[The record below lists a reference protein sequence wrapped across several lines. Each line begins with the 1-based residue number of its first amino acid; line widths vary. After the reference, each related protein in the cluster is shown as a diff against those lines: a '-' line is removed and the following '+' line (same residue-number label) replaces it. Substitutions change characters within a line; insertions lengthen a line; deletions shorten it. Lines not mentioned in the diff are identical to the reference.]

1 MIQTVN
7 KNDVM
12 QMTGLSKTQAQNLIK
27 QAKLQMVKK
36 GFQWYANKRV
46 AQVPIK
52 AVEEILGYQINT
64 KNDIIEDVISD
75 SVVIDKETFND
86 NN

>member
-12 QMTGLSKTQAQNLIK
+12 QMTGLPKTQAQNLIK

-36 GFQWYANKRV
+36 VFNGT
-46 AQVPIK
+46 
-52 AVEEILGYQINT
+52 QINELH
-64 KNDIIEDVISD
+64 KYQLKLLRKFLDIKSIPKMI
-75 SVVIDKETFND
+75 
-86 NN
+86 

>member
-1 MIQTVN
+1 
-7 KNDVM
+7 
-12 QMTGLSKTQAQNLIK
+12 
-27 QAKLQMVKK
+27 MVKK

-52 AVEEILGYQINT
+52 AIEEILGYQINT

-75 SVVIDKETFND
+75 SVVIDKETFSD

>member
-12 QMTGLSKTQAQNLIK
+12 QMTGLPKTQAQNLIK
-27 QAKLQMVKK
+27 QAKLQMVKN

-46 AQVPIK
+46 GQVPIK
-52 AVEEILGYQINT
+52 AVEQILGYQINT
-64 KNDIIEDVISD
+64 KNDIIEDVVSD
-75 SVVIDKETFND
+75 GVVIDKETFND